1 MEKCLGDEQNQ
12 SINSFQ
18 KLLNFM
24 ERIGKKL
31 KNMQGLEQEPKLD
44 LTLKSSLIELK
55 DNLKLKKE
63 EAIIMVKMKILIF
76 NR

>member
-1 MEKCLGDEQNQ
+1 
-12 SINSFQ
+12 
-18 KLLNFM
+18 M

>member
-1 MEKCLGDEQNQ
+1 MEKCQGDEQNQ